1 MIKNKI
7 YNFQMAKD
15 KGYTFKKFL
24 EKFVEPLD
32 MSLKPEAIT
41 FATMDKIVSKIL
53 QAIKDNKKLV
63 ILGDYDVDGITSSA
77 ILYKAIKALNGDVEV
92 ILPDRFLDGYG
103 ASNHLIE
110 KAQNMGADLLI
121 TVDNGINAIPAL
133 SLAKTLDIDVIITDH
148 HIPNDDSW
156 KFFKEYTMNPHCI
169 DSNLKNKGV
178 CGAYV
183 ALILAI
189 HLLGKE
195 SSLIPELKELASIG
209 TVADC
214 MEIAYENRT
223 LLAEMQEN
231 WKKGII
237 KNKGINLLINTL
249 NKFDLKDMEQEN
261 IGFYLAPC
269 LNASGRLRTADD
281 SFAILTEP
289 FSKSLCEKA
298 LDLVSLNVRR
308 QDLTNQA
315 SAILTEK
322 INLKNEV
329 QIINFKDS
337 TLDASPR
344 EMEGIIGLIA
354 QKCVDLSNC
363 PSLIFYG
370 DKFSGRSLPDV
381 DLHKLVGLT
390 AKKVP
395 SLSYGGHVGACGG
408 KINFDKEYQAF
419 QDALNKSIE
428 EASFEVTVPYIRIPK
443 DSNFK
448 ELYDAVESLKPCKDL
463 PSFIMDDLNVIGHEL
478 VGDKHSKLIVDLN
491 GKRMDVLKFNE
502 KINIDYIKRLVFRPA
517 LNFMGGMSLF
527 AEKIIN

>member
-32 MSLKPEAIT
+32 MSLKPETIT
-41 FATMDKIVSKIL
+41 FATIDKIVAKIL
-53 QAIKDNKKLV
+53 QAIKDNKKIV

-77 ILYKAIKALNGDVEV
+77 ILFKAIKALNGKVDV

-103 ASNHLIE
+103 ASDHLIG
-110 KAQNMGADLLI
+110 KAQDKGANLLI

-133 SLAKTLDIDVIITDH
+133 SLARQLGIDVIITDH

-156 KFFKEYTMNPHCI
+156 KLFEECTMNPHCVE
-169 DSNLKNKGV
+169 SNLKNKGV

-189 HLLGKE
+189 HLLGKK
-195 SSLIPELKELASIG
+195 SPLIPELKELGAIG

-214 MEIAYENRT
+214 MEITYENRT

-249 NKFDLKDMEQEN
+249 GKFDLKDMEQEN

-269 LNASGRLRTADD
+269 LNASGRLKTADD
-281 SFAILTEP
+281 SFAIITEP
-289 FSKSLCEKA
+289 FSKDLCYKA
-298 LDLVSLNVRR
+298 MDLVSLNIRR
-308 QDLTNQA
+308 QELTNI
-315 SAILTEK
+315 AIDILKAK
-322 INLKNEV
+322 INPMNKV
-329 QIINFKDS
+329 QVINFKNEP
-337 TLDASPR
+337 LNASPR

-370 DKFSGRSLPDV
+370 DKFSGRSVPDV
-381 DLHKLVGLT
+381 DLHKLVGL
-390 AKKVP
+390 AKVP

-408 KINFDKEYQAF
+408 KIDFNKEYQAF
-419 QDALNKSIE
+419 QDALNKSVE

-463 PSFIMDDLNVIGHEL
+463 PGFIMDDLNVVGYEL

-502 KINIDYIKRLVFRPA
+502 KLNTGYIKRLVFRPA
-517 LNFMGGMSLF
+517 LNFMGGMALF
-527 AEKIIN
+527 AEKII